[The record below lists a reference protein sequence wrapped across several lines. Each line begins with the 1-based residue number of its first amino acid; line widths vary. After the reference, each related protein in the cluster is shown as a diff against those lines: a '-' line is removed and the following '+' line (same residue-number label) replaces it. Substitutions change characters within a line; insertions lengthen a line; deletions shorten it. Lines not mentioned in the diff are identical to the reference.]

1 MAIQV
6 CVYRQLLYLQ
16 NTELLFPTLQ
26 DTYKTIFKFYL
37 EWESLFQKLN
47 SKSMELKTS
56 QRKSAKIRL
65 SLQGPAGSGKSLSSL
80 KIAFGMT
87 NDWNKITV
95 IDTERGSA
103 NLYSHLG
110 PYYVLDLEEPFTPER
125 YIEAI
130 KLCEQN
136 SIDVI
141 IIDGLSMEWAG
152 KGGILEIHEKTTSSM
167 RVPNSF
173 TAWASV
179 TPRHQAFID
188 AILQS
193 KCHVITTIRTKTE
206 YVISERNGKNVPQK
220 VGMAAVQRDGFE
232 YEVSISLDIDEEHMA
247 LSSKDRTGLFSDIG
261 KFRITTETGKLI
273 RDWCNSGTPSQSPLI
288 AIPLSVQVIEAIS
301 SKIKKATS
309 IERLNEIYQT
319 HQKEWTQQLSA
330 DYTTRK
336 RELLLTNI
344 SNIQNFGKNG
354 TPIGTT

>member
-1 MAIQV
+1 
-6 CVYRQLLYLQ
+6 
-16 NTELLFPTLQ
+16 
-26 DTYKTIFKFYL
+26 
-37 EWESLFQKLN
+37 
-47 SKSMELKTS
+47 MELKTS

-80 KIAFGMT
+80 KIAQGLIG
-87 NDWNKITV
+87 DLNKV
-95 IDTERGSA
+95 CVVDTERGSA

-110 PYYVLDLEEPFTPER
+110 SYFVLNLEDPYTPER
-125 YIEAI
+125 FIEAI
-130 KLCEQN
+130 QLCEKSGIECIILD
-136 SIDVI
+136 SI
-141 IIDGLSMEWAG
+141 SHEWSG
-152 KGGILEIHEKTTSSM
+152 KGGILEIHEKTTSAM

-247 LSSKDRTGLFSDIG
+247 LSSKDRTGLFSEKG
-261 KFRITTETGKLI
+261 KFRITTETGMLI
-273 RDWCNSGTPSQSPLI
+273 RDWCNSGSSIQSPVI
-288 AIPLSVQVIEAIS
+288 VYPEPAAINESIS
-301 SKIKKATS
+301 SKIKKATT
-309 IERLNEIYQT
+309 IESLNNLYQT
-319 HQKEWTQQLSA
+319 HQKEWTQQLTV

-336 RELLLTNI
+336 RELITTNI
-344 SNIQNFGKNG
+344 SNLQNFGKNG
-354 TPIGTT
+354 TPISQA